1 MSHYCIFLFF
11 IVTFVPDQG
20 ISFPL
25 NDNGT
30 IEKSIA
36 FGDFRQNGHHLR
48 PEKTTLPKFV
58 MDMYHTYAKE
68 EGTLKGDK
76 MPATVHYVLGKGR
89 A

>member
-25 NDNGT
+25 NYNGT

-36 FGDFRQNGHHLR
+36 FGDFRQN
-48 PEKTTLPKFV
+48 EKKTLPKFV
-58 MDMYHTYAKE
+58 MDTYRTYAKE
-68 EGTLKGDK
+68 DGTLKGDE
-76 MPATVHYVLGKGR
+76 MPAAVHYVLGKGR